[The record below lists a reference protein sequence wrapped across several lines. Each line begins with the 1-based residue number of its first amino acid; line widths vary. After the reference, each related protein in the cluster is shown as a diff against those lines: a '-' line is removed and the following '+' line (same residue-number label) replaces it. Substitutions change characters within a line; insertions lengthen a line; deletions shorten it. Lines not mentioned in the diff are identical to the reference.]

1 VRGERGKRPA
11 VWGIT
16 AKDYLKVARSAGRI
30 KKRFRNTRVEK
41 IS

>member
-11 VWGIT
+11 VWGIIT
-16 AKDYLKVARSAGRI
+16 RDYLKVAKSAGRI
-30 KKRFRNTRVEK
+30 KKRFRKTKAEK

>member
-16 AKDYLKVARSAGRI
+16 ARDYLKVARSAGRI
-30 KKRFRNTRVEK
+30 KKRFRKNESRK
-41 IS
+41 D